1 MAAPVRRSRRAR
13 AARRRSLRLAGRDND
28 LSTEQWQALKAA
40 WGGCAYCGASG
51 TALQRDCLQPVAHG
65 GRYTLTNVVP
75 ACPTC
80 NASKSDTEVTGWLRR
95 KRLDEA
101 GFLLRHQEITG
112 ELVERF
118 LSPMTPP
125 SSTYDEIPTA
135 FSGQPQA

>member
-1 MAAPVRRSRRAR
+1 MAAPVRRTRRAR

-28 LSTEQWQALKAA
+28 LTTAQWRALQEA
-40 WGGCAYCGASG
+40 WGGCAYCGATG

-101 GFLLRHQEITG
+101 AFLLRQREVSAVLTTRFAAAG
-112 ELVERF
+112 EPAPA
-118 LSPMTPP
+118 S
-125 SSTYDEIPTA
+125 
-135 FSGQPQA
+135 

>member
-28 LSTEQWQALKAA
+28 LTPAQWRALQEA
-40 WGGCAYCGASG
+40 WGGCAYCGATG

-101 GFLLRHQEITG
+101 AFLIRQREISSVLALSFAAEAG
-112 ELVERF
+112 EAV
-118 LSPMTPP
+118 
-125 SSTYDEIPTA
+125 D
-135 FSGQPQA
+135 

>member
-28 LSTEQWQALKAA
+28 LTSEQWRALQEA
-40 WGGCAYCGASG
+40 WGGCAYCGATG

-101 GFLLRHQEITG
+101 AFLLRQREVSAVLAT
-112 ELVERF
+112 RF
-118 LSPMTPP
+118 AAVSEPSP
-125 SSTYDEIPTA
+125 A
-135 FSGQPQA
+135 G

>member
-28 LSTEQWQALKAA
+28 LTAAQWRALQEA
-40 WGGCAYCGASG
+40 WGGCAYCGATG

-101 GFLLRHQEITG
+101 AFLIRQREIG
-112 ELVERF
+112 MALGERF
-118 LSPMTPP
+118 IAATRSHSQVSAETPADP
-125 SSTYDEIPTA
+125 R
-135 FSGQPQA
+135 QP

>member
-1 MAAPVRRSRRAR
+1 MAAPVRRTRRAR

-28 LSTEQWQALKAA
+28 LTAAQWRALQEA
-40 WGGCAYCGASG
+40 WGGCAYCGATG

-75 ACPTC
+75 ACPAC

-101 GFLLRHQEITG
+101 AFLLRQRDVSAA
-112 ELVERF
+112 LVARF
-118 LSPMTPP
+118 AAVSEPAP
-125 SSTYDEIPTA
+125 A
-135 FSGQPQA
+135 G

>member
-1 MAAPVRRSRRAR
+1 MAAPVRRTRRAR

-28 LSTEQWQALKAA
+28 LTSEQWRALQEA
-40 WGGCAYCGASG
+40 WGGCAYCGAPG
-51 TALQRDCLQPVAHG
+51 TSLQRDCLQPVAHG

-101 GFLLRHQEITG
+101 AFLLRQREVSAALAT
-112 ELVERF
+112 RF
-118 LSPMTPP
+118 AAVSDPSP
-125 SSTYDEIPTA
+125 A
-135 FSGQPQA
+135 G